1 MSFWSKLFFTQQAI
15 THTKNISP
23 YTQNK
28 AIKSEHER
36 LMQEQYA
43 MTHPKCEKVISQIL
57 CKHRFRCK
65 TEQNIFKAGA
75 AEAVSALSTK

>member
-36 LMQEQYA
+36 LIQEQYA
-43 MTHPKCEKVISQIL
+43 MTHPKCEKETPS
-57 CKHRFRCK
+57 
-65 TEQNIFKAGA
+65 E
-75 AEAVSALSTK
+75 

>member
-1 MSFWSKLFFTQQAI
+1 MNLWSKLFFAHRAI
-15 THTKNISP
+15 THTHDISP

-43 MTHPKCEKVISQIL
+43 MTHPKCEKETPS
-57 CKHRFRCK
+57 
-65 TEQNIFKAGA
+65 E
-75 AEAVSALSTK
+75 

>member
-36 LMQEQYA
+36 LIRLLIDMVRNA
-43 MTHPKCEKVISQIL
+43 CTIAIH
-57 CKHRFRCK
+57 
-65 TEQNIFKAGA
+65 
-75 AEAVSALSTK
+75 

>member
-43 MTHPKCEKVISQIL
+43 MTHPKCEKETPS
-57 CKHRFRCK
+57 
-65 TEQNIFKAGA
+65 EYAGGIFMQFCFYESGA
-75 AEAVSALSTK
+75 CCG